1 MNKKFAICIGREF
14 GSGGL
19 KIAEELAKLLEI
31 NFYDKKLIE
40 LAAQKSGLCEE
51 YFGKTEYGHA
61 ASVFPG
67 DLSGRPVGI
76 FSAGYYGET
85 PLLNETLFKIQSDII
100 RRLSAKESCILAGRC
115 ADYVLRDHPRCLSV
129 FICDDIDNRVKR
141 IMSAKENESDFG
153 KVKKEIEKTD
163 KNRAKYYGFYTNK
176 QWGKA
181 VSYHL
186 CLKSSV
192 LGIEGSASYIR
203 CFAREKFNLK

>member
-1 MNKKFAICIGREF
+1 MNEKFAICIGREF

-40 LAAQKSGLCEE
+40 LAARKSGLCEE
-51 YFGKTEYGHA
+51 YFVKSEDNPA
-61 ASVFPG
+61 ASVFFG
-67 DLSGRPVGI
+67 DLSGRSSGI

-85 PLLNETLFKIQSDII
+85 PLPNETLFKIQSDII
-100 RRLSAKESCILAGRC
+100 RRLSAKESCIFVGRC

-141 IMSAKENESDFG
+141 IMSAKENESDFE
-153 KVKKEIEKTD
+153 KVKKEVEKTD

-181 VSYHL
+181 VSCHL
-186 CLKSSV
+186 CMKSSV

-203 CFAREKFNLK
+203 LFAREKFNLK